1 MPQGL
6 RGRPDSLNFGMGR
19 RVAGLAVGPPAQHDP
34 TADDDRPHRDIP
46 SQEGASG
53 LLKGGLHESL
63 FDSLSESSF
72 KKSPF
77 RSLLFRSLFFRSLF
91 EGGRISV
98 PQILTFRTNFLM
110 LPGSLKHTQGLWAS
124 SGENRTN
131 WPGGT

>member
-1 MPQGL
+1 MPQSL

-19 RVAGLAVGPPAQHDP
+19 RVAGLAVGPPAQHNP
-34 TADDDRPHRDIP
+34 IADDDGPYRDVP
-46 SQEGASG
+46 SHEGVSG
-53 LLKGGLHESL
+53 LFKGGLHESFHQSL
-63 FDSLSESSF
+63 FESFFESSF
-72 KKSPF
+72 KKSSF
-77 RSLLFRSLFFRSLF
+77 RSPSRSLF
-91 EGGRISV
+91 EGGRNAV